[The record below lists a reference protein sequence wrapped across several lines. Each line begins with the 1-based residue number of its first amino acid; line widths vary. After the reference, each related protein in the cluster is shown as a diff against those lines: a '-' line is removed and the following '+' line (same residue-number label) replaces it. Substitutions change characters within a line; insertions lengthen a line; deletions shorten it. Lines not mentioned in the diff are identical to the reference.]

1 MKRKEDFMDY
11 LHRQVEFKRSLG
23 KIRTA
28 TAYNDLWK
36 RLHQFTDGGGLPF
49 GDITS
54 DKMQQFEAWLQ
65 ARGNR
70 PNTTSYYVRAMRTV
84 YNKAVEEGIAQ
95 QPKVNPFKKV
105 FTGNEK
111 TVKRAIPVAKVR
123 EIAHMDFRELPGLPR
138 AEREAMEYARD
149 MFMFS
154 FYTRGMSP
162 IDIAKLRKDSLRDGV
177 LTYYRSKTRQR
188 LSVKW
193 EKCMEEIRRR
203 HSAPDGSPYMLDFS
217 SGEGEEFHRI
227 YLNRICRVN
236 AALHRIG
243 ELAGCGGILTM
254 YVARHSWASA
264 CKNSNIPLSV
274 ISEGMGHTDE
284 ETTRIYLAQLDTSI
298 VDKANTKIIRQIL

>member
-1 MKRKEDFMDY
+1 MGRKEDFMDY

-28 TAYNDLWK
+28 TAYNDLWAK
-36 RLHQFTDGGGLPF
+36 LDEFLHGGGLPF

-54 DKMQQFEAWLQ
+54 DKVQQFEAWLQ

-70 PNTTSYYVRAMRTV
+70 PNTTSYYVRAMRAV
-84 YNKAVEEGIAQ
+84 FNKAVEEGLSHP
-95 QPKVNPFKKV
+95 PKMNPFRKV

-123 EIAHMDFRELPGLPR
+123 EIAHLDFRDFHELSKS
-138 AEREAMEYARD
+138 EREVMEYARD

-162 IDIAKLRKDSLRDGV
+162 IDIAKLRKGSLCDGI
-177 LTYYRSKTRQR
+177 LTYWRSKTSQR
-188 LSVKW
+188 LAVKW

-203 HSAPDGSPYMLDFS
+203 HAAPDDSPYMLDFS
-217 SGEGEEFHRI
+217 GGEGEEFLKSYR
-227 YLNRICRVN
+227 NRLLRVN

-243 ELAGCGGILTM
+243 ELAGLGGILTM

-298 VDKANTKIIRQIL
+298 VDKANRKIIGQIL